1 MKTKSIN
8 MKTTLSIVFATMALC
23 ALVTATSQAQTN
35 LPAASG
41 MTNAAVTNTSSQA
54 SGMINAAVTNTSSQ
68 ASGSSASSSSYGEGD
83 DFTHGIALLIPI
95 IAIIMGCSVPIVIVG
110 LLLYFRH
117 RKNIMLHETLRTMVE
132 KGVPIPPEMFQK
144 TERGFMDHDK
154 SGRKHPRN
162 DLRSGLILTGM
173 GIGIVLFI
181 GKPGFIIL
189 SLGVAFLVIALLE
202 KKDRNNDQPP
212 KP

>member
-1 MKTKSIN
+1 MKTKLIN
-8 MKTTLSIVFATMALC
+8 MKTTLSMLFAIMALC
-23 ALVTATSQAQTN
+23 ALVATTSQAQTN

-41 MTNAAVTNTSSQA
+41 MTNPAVTDTSSQA
-54 SGMINAAVTNTSSQ
+54 SGMTNAGVMNTSPQ
-68 ASGSSASSSSYGEGD
+68 ASGSSASSYSYGEGD

-95 IAIIMGCSVPIVIVG
+95 IAIIMGCSIPIVTVG

-154 SGRKHPRN
+154 SGRNHPRN
-162 DLRSGLILTGM
+162 DLRTGLILTGM

-181 GKPGFIIL
+181 GKPGLIIL

-202 KKDRNNDQPP
+202 KKDRSNDQPP

>member
-1 MKTKSIN
+1 

>member
-41 MTNAAVTNTSSQA
+41 MTNAAV
-54 SGMINAAVTNTSSQ
+54 MNTSSQ
-68 ASGSSASSSSYGEGD
+68 ASGSSASSSAYGEGD

>member
-1 MKTKSIN
+1 

-41 MTNAAVTNTSSQA
+41 MTNAAV
-54 SGMINAAVTNTSSQ
+54 MNTSSQ
-68 ASGSSASSSSYGEGD
+68 ASGSSASSSAYGEGD

>member
-1 MKTKSIN
+1 MKTKLIN
-8 MKTTLSIVFATMALC
+8 MKTTLSMLFATMALC
-23 ALVTATSQAQTN
+23 ALVATTSQAQTN

-41 MTNAAVTNTSSQA
+41 MTNAAVTDTSSQA
-54 SGMINAAVTNTSSQ
+54 SGMTNAAVMNTSPQ
-68 ASGSSASSSSYGEGD
+68 VSGSSASSYAYGEGD
-83 DFTHGIALLIPI
+83 DITHRIALLIPI
-95 IAIIMGCSVPIVIVG
+95 VAIIMGCSIPIVIVG

-144 TERGFMDHDK
+144 TDRGFMDQDK
-154 SGRKHPRN
+154 TGRKQPRN
-162 DLRSGLILTGM
+162 DLRSGLMLTGM

-181 GKPGFIIL
+181 GKPGLIIL

-202 KKDRNNDQPP
+202 KKDRNIDQPP
-212 KP
+212 QP

>member
-1 MKTKSIN
+1 MKTKLIN
-8 MKTTLSIVFATMALC
+8 MKTTLSRLFATMALS
-23 ALVTATSQAQTN
+23 ALVAATAQAQTN

-41 MTNAAVTNTSSQA
+41 MTNPAVADTSPQA
-54 SGMINAAVTNTSSQ
+54 PGMTNAAVTNTSPQ
-68 ASGSSASSSSYGEGD
+68 VSGSSASSYSYGEGD

-95 IAIIMGCSVPIVIVG
+95 IAIIMGCSVPIVVVG
-110 LLLYFRH
+110 LVLYFRH
-117 RKNIMLHETLRTMVE
+117 RKSIMLHETLRNMVE

-144 TERGFMDHDK
+144 TERGFMDHAK
-154 SGRKHPRN
+154 SGRNHPRN
-162 DLRSGLILTGM
+162 DLRTGLILTGM

-181 GKPGFIIL
+181 GKPGLIIL

-202 KKDRNNDQPP
+202 KKDRNIDQPP

>member
-1 MKTKSIN
+1 MKTKLIN
-8 MKTTLSIVFATMALC
+8 MKTTLSMLFAIMALC
-23 ALVTATSQAQTN
+23 ALVATTSQAQTN

-41 MTNAAVTNTSSQA
+41 MTNPAVTDTGSQA
-54 SGMINAAVTNTSSQ
+54 PGMTNAAVMNTSPQ
-68 ASGSSASSSSYGEGD
+68 ASGSSASSYGYGEGD

-117 RKNIMLHETLRTMVE
+117 RKNMMLHETLRNMVE

-154 SGRKHPRN
+154 SGRNHPRN
-162 DLRSGLILTGM
+162 DLRTGLILTGM

-181 GKPGFIIL
+181 GKPGLIIL

-202 KKDRNNDQPP
+202 KKDRNIDQPP